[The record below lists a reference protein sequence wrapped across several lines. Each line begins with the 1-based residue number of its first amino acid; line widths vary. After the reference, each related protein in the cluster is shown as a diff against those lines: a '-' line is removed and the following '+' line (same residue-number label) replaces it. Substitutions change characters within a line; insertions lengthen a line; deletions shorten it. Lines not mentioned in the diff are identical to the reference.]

1 MAFRLQLGETAYR
14 ILGPRGEEGEIADYG
29 LPAFL
34 EIAGATYMA
43 FLDPEEDQEVEDIR
57 DPLPPK
63 VYRLAYSPETTEL
76 EDVKFDFEDDGAGDG
91 GDGEAGDGDDDDGKG
106 PGPDDEPA
114 LVETGET
121 EED

>member
-76 EDVKFDFEDDGAGDG
+76 EDVKFDFEDGAGDD
-91 GDGEAGDGDDDDGKG
+91 DGEAGGDGDDGKE
-106 PGPDDEPA
+106 PEPDDEPA
-114 LVETGET
+114 VVETGERDD
-121 EED
+121 ED